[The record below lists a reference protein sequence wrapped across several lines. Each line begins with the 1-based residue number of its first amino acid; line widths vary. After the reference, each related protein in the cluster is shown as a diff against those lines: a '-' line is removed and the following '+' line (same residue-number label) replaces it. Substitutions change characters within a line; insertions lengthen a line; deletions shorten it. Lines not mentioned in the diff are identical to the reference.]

1 MINLQMEIFNQ
12 ELQNLIN
19 KTQLPVGIIRLL
31 LKDILSDINILY
43 NNQLQK
49 QQQNQIIGIFP
60 NKIEQDSKNQEEKCI
75 QEDHSSENEEQDKL
89 N

>member
-19 KTQLPVGIIRLL
+19 KTQLPVGVIRLL

-60 NKIEQDSKNQEEKCI
+60 NKIKQNFKNQEEECI
-75 QEDHSSENEEQDKL
+75 KEDSLKTEQQDKL